1 MKELG
6 KYSFGIG
13 DRFSH
18 EGKAQLSALIEAQT
32 KYGIHFVPVWNKS
45 NREHQIVNT
54 NPQDTRIEADNAVN
68 ALGYGQP
75 YFVDADHINMNN
87 VDKFTDASDFFTID
101 VADYIG
107 RPADKEAV
115 AAFTRNNL
123 KYAGSLVIPGIDEPF
138 KVDQTLIEQM
148 ADKYL
153 FAVQEAGRIYRHI
166 AEKKGTDDFVTEVSM
181 DEVDSPQT
189 PIEIFF
195 ILSALAQEGVPAQ
208 TIAPKFTGRFNKG
221 VDYVGDTAQFE
232 KEFRQD
238 LLVIDFAVREF
249 GLPKGLKLSIHSGS
263 DKFSIYPIMG
273 RLIREYDKGI
283 HIKTA
288 GTTWLEE
295 NIGLAL
301 ADEGALNLAK
311 KIAISALGRMEE
323 LCVPYATV
331 IDINPANLP
340 TAEQISSWSGNEYA
354 RALRHN
360 RQDEL
365 YNPDF
370 RQLVHVSYKIAAE
383 LGSEYYDALERN
395 SSVIASQVKENIL
408 ERHITRLFE

>member
-1 MKELG
+1 MKLG

-18 EGKAQLSALIEAQT
+18 EGKAQLAALIEGAG
-32 KYGIHFVPVWNKS
+32 KYPFEFVPVWNKS
-45 NREHQIVNT
+45 NREHQIIGT
-54 NPQDTRIEADNAVN
+54 QPTDTRLEADEAVR
-68 ALGYGQP
+68 AMGYGKP

-87 VDKFTDASDFFTID
+87 VDRFIDASDFFTID

-107 RPADKEAV
+107 KPTDADSIQKFVEK
-115 AAFTRNNL
+115 NL
-123 KYAGSLVIPGIDEPF
+123 RYAGDLVIPGIEEPF
-138 KVDQTLIEQM
+138 KVDRSLIKAM
-148 ADKYL
+148 AVKYL

-166 AEKKGTDDFVTEVSM
+166 ADKKGADNFVTEVSM

-195 ILSALAQEGVPAQ
+195 ILSALAQEQVPAQ

-221 VDYVGDTAQFE
+221 VEYVGNTTQFE
-232 KEFRQD
+232 KEFRED

-249 GLPKGLKLSIHSGS
+249 GLPQGLKLSIHSGS

-273 RLIREYDKGI
+273 RLIRQYDKGI

-301 ADEGALNLAK
+301 ADEGALELAK
-311 KIAISALGRMEE
+311 KIAISALDRMEE
-323 LCVPYATV
+323 LCIPYATV
-331 IDINPANLP
+331 IDINPAKLP
-340 TAEQISSWSGNEYA
+340 TAAQIAAWSGQEYA

-360 RQDEL
+360 QQDPL

-383 LGSEYYDALERN
+383 FGDEFYAALKRN
-395 SSVIASQVKENIL
+395 AQVVAQQVKENIL
-408 ERHITRLFE
+408 DRHIARLFE

>member
-1 MKELG
+1 MKLG

-18 EGKAQLSALIEAQT
+18 EGKAQLAALIEGAG
-32 KYGIHFVPVWNKS
+32 KYPFEFVPVWNKS
-45 NREHQIVNT
+45 NREHQIIGT
-54 NPQDTRIEADNAVN
+54 EPTDTRLEADEAVR
-68 ALGYGQP
+68 AMGYKKP

-87 VDKFTDASDFFTID
+87 VDRFIDASDFFTID

-107 RPADKEAV
+107 KPTDADSIQKFVEK
-115 AAFTRNNL
+115 NL
-123 KYAGSLVIPGIDEPF
+123 RYAGDLVIPGIEEPF
-138 KVDQTLIEQM
+138 KVDRSLIEAM
-148 ADKYL
+148 AVKYL

-166 AEKKGTDDFVTEVSM
+166 ADKKGADNFVTEVSM

-195 ILSALAQEGVPAQ
+195 ILSALAQEQVPAQ

-221 VDYVGDTAQFE
+221 VEYVGNTTQFE
-232 KEFRQD
+232 KEFRED

-249 GLPKGLKLSIHSGS
+249 GLPQGLKLSIHSGS

-273 RLIREYDKGI
+273 RLIRQYDKGI

-301 ADEGALNLAK
+301 ADEGALELAK
-311 KIAISALGRMEE
+311 KIAISALDRMEE
-323 LCVPYATV
+323 LCIPYATV
-331 IDINPANLP
+331 IDINPAKLP
-340 TAEQISSWSGNEYA
+340 TAAQIAAWSGQEYA

-360 RQDEL
+360 QQDPL

-383 LGSEYYDALERN
+383 FGDEFYAALKRN
-395 SSVIASQVKENIL
+395 AQVVAQQVKENIL
-408 ERHITRLFE
+408 DRHIARLFE

>member
-1 MKELG
+1 MKTLG

-18 EGKAQLSALIEAQT
+18 EGKAQLSALIEGAG
-32 KYGIHFVPVWNKS
+32 KFPFEFVPVWNKS
-45 NREHQIVNT
+45 NREHQIIGT
-54 NPQDTRIEADNAVN
+54 EPSDTRREADEAVK
-68 ALGYGQP
+68 ALGYGKS
-75 YFVDADHINMNN
+75 YFVDADHINMSN
-87 VDKFTDASDFFTID
+87 VDRFVDSSDFFTID

-107 RPADKEAV
+107 KPADATSTAEFVK
-115 AAFTRNNL
+115 NNM
-123 KYAGSLVIPGIDEPF
+123 KYSGTLRIPGIEEPF
-138 KVDQTLIEQM
+138 SVDRNLLEIL
-148 ADKYL
+148 AGKYL
-153 FAVQEAGRIYRHI
+153 FAAQEAGRIYRHI
-166 AEKKGTDDFVTEVSM
+166 ADRKGADNFVTEVSM
-181 DEVDSPQT
+181 DEVDAPQT

-195 ILSALAQEGVPAQ
+195 ILSALAQEGIPAQ

-221 VDYVGDTAQFE
+221 VEYVGDTAQFE
-232 KEFRQD
+232 KEFRED
-238 LLVIDFAVREF
+238 LLVIDFAVKEF
-249 GLPKGLKLSIHSGS
+249 GLPQGLKLSIHSGS

-273 RLIREYDKGI
+273 RLIRLYDKGI

-301 ADEGALNLAK
+301 ADAKALELAK

-323 LCVPYATV
+323 LCIPYATV
-331 IDINPANLP
+331 IDINPSNLP
-340 TAEQISSWSGNEYA
+340 TAEQIASWSGDQYA

-360 RQDEL
+360 QQDPL

-383 LGSEYYDALERN
+383 MSSEFYADLERN
-395 SSVIASQVKENIL
+395 ADVVAQQVKENIL
-408 ERHITRLFE
+408 DRHIARLF